1 MRKVVAAWQ
10 ELDRDN
16 IVFRTAQGREAK
28 RLTTKDRMQT
38 GKVKVNGSKNYLQRL
53 KPNPKQVHQILTAGK
68 EYDRG
73 AIGLR
78 PLAARI
84 GAILKTPSL
93 SHETARRVLAE
104 IRCKGT
110 VGI

>member
-38 GKVKVNGSKNYLQRL
+38 GKVEVNGSKNYLQRL

-68 EYDRG
+68 NTTEELS
-73 AIGLR
+73 ACAHWL
-78 PLAARI
+78 LA
-84 GAILKTPSL
+84 LVPY
-93 SHETARRVLAE
+93 
-104 IRCKGT
+104 
-110 VGI
+110 